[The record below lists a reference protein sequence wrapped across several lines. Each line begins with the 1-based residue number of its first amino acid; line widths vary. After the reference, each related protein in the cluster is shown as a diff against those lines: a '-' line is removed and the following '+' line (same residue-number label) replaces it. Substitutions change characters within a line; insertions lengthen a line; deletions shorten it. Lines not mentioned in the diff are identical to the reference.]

1 MRANHIKGWLAEA
14 RKKERYE
21 EAAEKKS
28 AAEGRKEV
36 LDRTG
41 EEGMEGRRGKTPTEM
56 SNWER
61 VVDLVQTVFGE
72 GRLAEENTWQAVIL
86 IPKGK
91 REYRGA
97 ILKGY
102 RRRRAEEA
110 GKEVERFL
118 GSDPPLHREAWHW
131 MKGWYRAAVDRAP
144 PPARVTFERITAD
157 RVDL

>member
-1 MRANHIKGWLAEA
+1 MSTSGGASGPPLQPPTTPTREDGLFAALWRAVPKPKARDA
-14 RKKERYE
+14 RKTRGSQRPCGDLSMRESSTLRDP
-21 EAAEKKS
+21 ARAQS
-28 AAEGRKEV
+28 LIRRLGRAIE
-36 LDRTG
+36 
-41 EEGMEGRRGKTPTEM
+41 
-56 SNWER
+56 
-61 VVDLVQTVFGE
+61 
-72 GRLAEENTWQAVIL
+72 
-86 IPKGK
+86 
-91 REYRGA
+91 A